1 MGRNI
6 DDIISELPK
15 RRRERINAKAEAL
28 ALEMLGEADSVA
40 SIRKAFGLTQAE
52 FGDLIGM
59 PQNAVS
65 QLEKRRDIYLST
77 LGKVANALTME
88 LEVALRAPDGT
99 RVELPNFHPWT
110 QTPVAESAASK
121 KVVARARKELTH
133 YAPGAAG
140 KLSGA
145 SKKKPSP
152 EPKPGRA
159 ISSR

>member
-15 RRRERINAKAEAL
+15 RRRDRINAKAEAL

-52 FGDLIGM
+52 FGELIGM

-99 RVELPNFHPWT
+99 RVELPNFHPWL
-110 QTPVAESAASK
+110 PVPAQKSAGAK
-121 KVVARARKELTH
+121 KVAARARKELTH
-133 YAPGAAG
+133 H
-140 KLSGA
+140 A
-145 SKKKPSP
+145 S
-152 EPKPGRA
+152 R
-159 ISSR
+159 

>member
-1 MGRNI
+1 MARNI

-15 RRRERINAKAEAL
+15 RRRDRINAKAEAL
-28 ALEMLGEADSVA
+28 ALQMLGEADSVA

-110 QTPVAESAASK
+110 QMPVTTSAAAK
-121 KVVARARKELTH
+121 KVVARTRREL
-133 YAPGAAG
+133 APYVSPSAVKSPGTI
-140 KLSGA
+140 
-145 SKKKPSP
+145 KKKSSAST
-152 EPKPGRA
+152 KPGR
-159 ISSR
+159 SHSLT